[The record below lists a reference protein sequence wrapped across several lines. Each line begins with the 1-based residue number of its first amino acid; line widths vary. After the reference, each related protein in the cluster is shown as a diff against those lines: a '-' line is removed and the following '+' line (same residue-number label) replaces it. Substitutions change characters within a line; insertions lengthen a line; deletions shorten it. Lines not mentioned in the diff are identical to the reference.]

1 MSTTWYTN
9 FENLSFDLFRT
20 RYINVTSLQKTK
32 YVKNWSTNI
41 FLLFES
47 PLQYSDDWKLID
59 RKTTRFYIDLMILE
73 NVS

>member
-1 MSTTWYTN
+1 MSTTSYSN